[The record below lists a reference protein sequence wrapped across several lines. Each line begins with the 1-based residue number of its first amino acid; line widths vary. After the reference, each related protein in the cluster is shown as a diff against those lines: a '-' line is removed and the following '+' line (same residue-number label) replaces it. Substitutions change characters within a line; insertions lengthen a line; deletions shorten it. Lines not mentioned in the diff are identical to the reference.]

1 MKKRFKLIL
10 TALVIVLLAIAVVWY
25 LNFFLP
31 TQKTDM
37 HKQTGIPVSSEM
49 LVDDFKNNETTAT
62 AKFADKIVDVTGVVL
77 DVKTDSLTS
86 ITLSSSDIMTNVYCT
101 LNNSITNIPSNGTI
115 ITIRGVCVGVLNDV
129 LIKNAII
136 IEPKK

>member
-37 HKQTGIPVSSEM
+37 HKQTAIPVSSEM